1 MYTYHGVPEGSMIY
15 FISPI
20 FRLVLV
26 LVRCFPGNAW
36 AEVCQVAVHVIPS
49 VLELLMKLHYY

>member
-36 AEVCQVAVHVIPS
+36 AEGLPGDSTRDTVRA
-49 VLELLMKLHYY
+49 